1 MHAPGRPP
9 WDAAR
14 QAPGADPAM
23 EPRAALHS
31 SPDLSRA
38 KRLSVVELRSLF
50 EARCAA
56 VAAAAARQLPDPA
69 KRGCR
74 RPNGVLPPVIPRL
87 TVTTEESEEAQGSLQ
102 AQPPHPDSGWLRT
115 DSSQHLQSRRLSTS
129 SLSSTGSSSLLE
141 DSEDDVLSDT
151 EGRSQGIV
159 HLEHGE
165 DTNQVGG
172 RWGGGWPGTPCP
184 PPRAGASCR
193 QPALRGVGRAGL
205 LGVPP
210 AASGSPRAPVWS
222 GVSVTQLHVNSGR
235 LLSGGQQQ
243 CEMVYRLLSLFEKRC
258 CTLALLK
265 TS

>member
-1 MHAPGRPP
+1 MHAPGRRP
-9 WDAAR
+9 WGAAR
-14 QAPGADPAM
+14 QAPGADTAM
-23 EPRAALHS
+23 ESRPGLHS

-38 KRLSVVELRSLF
+38 KRLSVGELRSLF

-74 RPNGVLPPVIPRL
+74 PPNGVLRPVIPRL
-87 TVTTEESEEAQGSLQ
+87 TVTAEESEEAQSSPQ
-102 AQPPHPDSGWLRT
+102 AQPSRSDSGWLRT
-115 DSSQHLQSRRLSTS
+115 DSSLHQQPRRLSTS

-172 RWGGGWPGTPCP
+172 RGEGGGGAGRFACDARPHSSGTPSAAGLP
-184 PPRAGASCR
+184 GPFGGRFPSPNSTQAPGNSRLGASSSAIRYTGCCACLKNAA
-193 QPALRGVGRAGL
+193 AL
-205 LGVPP
+205 
-210 AASGSPRAPVWS
+210 W
-222 GVSVTQLHVNSGR
+222 
-235 LLSGGQQQ
+235 
-243 CEMVYRLLSLFEKRC
+243 LF
-258 CTLALLK
+258 
-265 TS
+265 

>member
-1 MHAPGRPP
+1 MHAPGRRP
-9 WDAAR
+9 WGAAR

-23 EPRAALHS
+23 EPRAGLHS

-38 KRLSVVELRSLF
+38 KRLSVGELRSLF

-74 RPNGVLPPVIPRL
+74 PPNGVLPPVIPRL
-87 TVTTEESEEAQGSLQ
+87 TVTAEESEEAQGSPQ
-102 AQPPHPDSGWLRT
+102 AQPPHPESGWLRT
-115 DSSQHLQSRRLSTS
+115 DSSLHLQSRRLSTS

-165 DTNQVGG
+165 DTNQVRRRGGGGSPAGGG
-172 RWGGGWPGTPCP
+172 RLAGGRPGGLAGFP
-184 PPRAGASCR
+184 PP
-193 QPALRGVGRAGL
+193 
-205 LGVPP
+205 PP
-210 AASGSPRAPVWS
+210 GASGSPGAPVWS
-222 GVSVTQLHVNSGR
+222 EVSVTQLHANSGQTPAVGPAAVR
-235 LLSGGQQQ
+235 YGVQ
-243 CEMVYRLLSLFEKRC
+243 VD
-258 CTLALLK
+258 APV
-265 TS
+265 